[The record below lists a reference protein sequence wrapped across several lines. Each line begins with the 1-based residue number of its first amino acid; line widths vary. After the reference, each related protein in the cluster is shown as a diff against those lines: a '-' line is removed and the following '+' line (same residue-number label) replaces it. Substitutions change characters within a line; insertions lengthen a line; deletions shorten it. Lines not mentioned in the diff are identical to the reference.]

1 MSMQGFAMR
10 TGFHAGRAILD
21 LLLPSHCPTCDTVV
35 DAAGRFCTECFR
47 KAALI
52 MAPCCV
58 RCGIAFESAGA
69 AGLSLSCHD
78 CLNEPP
84 PWRHGRA
91 AFTYDEFSRR
101 LVLPLKYNDRT
112 ENAAVLATH
121 MLRAGRSL
129 LDACDLLVPVPL
141 HRRRLFS
148 RRYNQAALLAKA
160 IGRLADRAVLVDA
173 LVRLR
178 PTAPLVG
185 QTPAERRLAVADAI
199 GPKFN
204 RVKYFRGRHV
214 LLVDDVLTTGATA
227 SACTNALL
235 AAGAASVDVL
245 AAARTVRDL
254 R

>member
-1 MSMQGFAMR
+1 MSMQDFAVR
-10 TGFHAGRAILD
+10 TGLHAGRTILD
-21 LLLPSHCPTCDTVV
+21 LLLPPHCPTCETVV
-35 DAAGRFCTECFR
+35 GASGQFCTDCFR
-47 KAALI
+47 KASLI

-58 RCGIAFESAGA
+58 RCGIGFESAGA

-78 CLNEPP
+78 CLVEPP
-84 PWRHGRA
+84 PWRYGRA
-91 AFTYDEFSRR
+91 AFAYDDFSRQ
-101 LVLPLKYNDRT
+101 LVLPLKYRDRT
-112 ENAAVLATH
+112 ENAAVLARH

-129 LDACDLLVPVPL
+129 LDTCDLLVPVPL
-141 HRRRLFS
+141 HRRRLFT

-160 IGRLADRAVLVDA
+160 VGRLADRPVLVDA

-178 PTAPLVG
+178 STAPLVG
-185 QTPAERRLAVADAI
+185 QSPAERRLAVADAI

-204 RVKYFRGRHV
+204 RVKSFQGRHV

-245 AAARTVRDL
+245 AAARTARDL